1 MSDRYSTVG
10 KRYSTDG
17 LIGCLQAYRGFQ
29 RDCFSKEEIDAI
41 ISRLRAA
48 DKLVAAWKAW
58 KANPV
63 KGTAGIVKAI
73 SDYEEAT

>member
-1 MSDRYSTVG
+1 MSEKYST
-10 KRYSTDG
+10 KE
-17 LIGCLQAYRGFQ
+17 LIYFLEGSYAETPPGMM
-29 RDCFSKEEIDAI
+29 EIVYAK
-41 ISRLRAA
+41 LRAA